1 MSYFLKLMKI
11 LSIENI
17 FPLSVPTLPQTG
29 TTGGGPGVKSGGKAS
44 KQVPGKLITT
54 QKHECKRLCSSKF
67 KPETLI
73 FLGGGGVLR

>member
-1 MSYFLKLMKI
+1 MKL

-54 QKHECKRLCSSKF
+54 QKQESKRLCSLKF
-67 KPETLI
+67 QPETLM
-73 FLGGGGVLR
+73 FWGVWGIALI